1 MGVSAPW
8 DKLGLG
14 LMEGIWGVVVIG
26 VGAFVMLIFSL
37 GSDSEIVEGE
47 EEVSVAASAGGVA
60 FGFEEPD
67 NFSSRR
73 RRI

>member
-14 LMEGIWGVVVIG
+14 LREGIWGVVVE

-47 EEVSVAASAGGVA
+47 EVVSVAASAGGVA